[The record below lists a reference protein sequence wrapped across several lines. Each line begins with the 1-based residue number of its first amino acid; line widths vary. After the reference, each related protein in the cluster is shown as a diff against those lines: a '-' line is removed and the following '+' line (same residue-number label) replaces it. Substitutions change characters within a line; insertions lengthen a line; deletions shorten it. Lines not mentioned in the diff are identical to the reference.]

1 MTRRVTVSLTD
12 DEYAAVQELAHIT
25 EWPIREMISALL
37 IIEVKNQL
45 DHLDIDTPL
54 TLLDVQTVGN
64 A

>member
-1 MTRRVTVSLTD
+1 
-12 DEYAAVQELAHIT
+12 
-25 EWPIREMISALL
+25 MISALL

-54 TLLDVQTVGN
+54 NVLDVQTVGN